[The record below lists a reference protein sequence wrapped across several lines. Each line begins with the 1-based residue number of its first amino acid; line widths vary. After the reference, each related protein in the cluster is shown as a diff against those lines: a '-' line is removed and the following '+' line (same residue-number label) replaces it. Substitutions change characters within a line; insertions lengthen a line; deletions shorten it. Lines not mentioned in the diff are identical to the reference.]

1 MQKVTTGKNLLF
13 SIVGFFNH
21 GFEFQDSVCNGC
33 HDLTMLIIKISNIA
47 IITVKSIDYSCI
59 THNIRKSE
67 AIYQKILLLKIVGI
81 LKKYC
86 LNFLSIQG
94 SVFLLLCL
102 VSTKCLILWAFFKI
116 LVLEE

>member
-13 SIVGFFNH
+13 AIIDFFFSH
-21 GFEFQDSVCNGC
+21 GFESQDSVCNGC
-33 HDLTMLIIKISNIA
+33 HDLTMVSVKISNIA
-47 IITVKSIDYSCI
+47 IITVNNVDYCCI
-59 THNIRKSE
+59 THNIWKSE

-102 VSTKCLILWAFFKI
+102 VSTKCLIL
-116 LVLEE
+116 